1 MQITLDL
8 HEQEIVRGI
17 ALARHKNNI
26 DRGSRSYKMGGGDDL
41 LINLEGTGGEFAF
54 CKIKNIYPD
63 MSIEQPMAFDCAINN
78 IGFID
83 VKTTNKPHGMLLVGK
98 WKEKYLKPAYFV
110 LMVGEMPTYELKGF
124 FPGTEVFKPENI
136 VNFGYGDTY
145 GISQDRLIK
154 DI

>member
-1 MQITLDL
+1 MKVTLNYQ
-8 HEQEIVRGI
+8 EQVIVQEI
-17 ALARHKNNI
+17 ALARHLTNI
-26 DRGSRSYKMGGGDDL
+26 DRGTKSYKMGNGDDL
-41 LINLEGTGGEFAF
+41 QINLQGTGGEFAF

-83 VKTTNKPHGMLLVGK
+83 VKTTNKPHGMLLIGK
-98 WKEKYLKPAYFV
+98 WKENYLKPAYYV
-110 LMVGEMPTYELKGF
+110 LMVGEMPTYEFKGF
-124 FPGTEVFKPENI
+124 FPGSEVFKPENI

-145 GISQDRLIK
+145 GISQDRLIM